1 MRKIYMMLA
10 AALVV
15 LAANSCNK
23 DNISDAPAQDSMVV
37 NFTAD
42 IAATKAVFNPSS
54 YEDGAAVP
62 VLWKSGDK
70 LRMYVNEKVLSAL
83 PDLVEVNL
91 PEGAESS
98 ESAAWTHDFSV
109 TYDGTNIGEYV
120 PEAPFTFYAFC
131 PGASMR
137 GFYAGSEQRIRVQSI
152 PEEQTP
158 EQNTCDPKAMCIY
171 SISETYTE
179 WPEKVEMPEFR
190 HMTAYGCITLGSG
203 IPEDAVIQKVKITAN
218 EGQYLAGDA
227 KYYYAGEKEGTWEDN
242 SANSRTET
250 ITLNTASKENIW
262 FGCCPTTALESLTF
276 EVYTAA
282 GDCYAVEK
290 TISGKNFEA
299 GKVAKMKING
309 FEKVVEEP
317 EEQVETVTYVWEAS
331 STGSGFVLGEFE
343 KGVGNGLTWND
354 DVVSQTFVSGD
365 PELTWTVDA
374 TCSKYSIVDAAK
386 NKIQRLKIGE
396 DTNPFKITI
405 SPTEG
410 YKVKDVTVHASA
422 GNKNYRQITIKV
434 GDNVLVQ
441 DQTLPATLTLTDNKF
456 YGQLSESV
464 QGDVFVEISTIEE
477 TAAKAI
483 YLYKVVLT
491 LEKQL

>member
-1 MRKIYMMLA
+1 MMLA

-37 NFTAD
+37 KFTANV
-42 IAATKAVFNPSS
+42 AGTKAVFNPSS
-54 YEDGAAVP
+54 FEGGAAVP
-62 VLWKSGDK
+62 VLWKTGDK
-70 LRMYVNEKVLSAL
+70 LRMYVNEKVLSKL
-83 PDLVEVNL
+83 PDLVGVNL
-91 PEGAESS
+91 PNGAECS
-98 ESAAWTHDFSV
+98 ESATWTHDFAP
-109 TYDGTNIGEYV
+109 TYDPTSENYV
-120 PEAPFTFYAFC
+120 GHMPEAPFTFYAFC

-299 GKVAKMKING
+299 GKVAKMTVTG
-309 FEKVVEEP
+309 FEKVETLSEVTYTFDANSLFELIGGTYTNETLKTATSGSYPSLSWNADATLIGDKESVKAVVVSSNGVTRLKFNEGFDGFTFTLTP
-317 EEQVETVTYVWEAS
+317 EEGWIVDSFTIFTKFLYEKYNLQATIGEKELLNKSIGNKDESNFVRTNGDAVAGPLQFNYTRKPAEANAGSGLLYINSLTVT
-331 STGSGFVLGEFE
+331 
-343 KGVGNGLTWND
+343 
-354 DVVSQTFVSGD
+354 
-365 PELTWTVDA
+365 
-374 TCSKYSIVDAAK
+374 
-386 NKIQRLKIGE
+386 LK
-396 DTNPFKITI
+396 
-405 SPTEG
+405 
-410 YKVKDVTVHASA
+410 
-422 GNKNYRQITIKV
+422 
-434 GDNVLVQ
+434 
-441 DQTLPATLTLTDNKF
+441 
-456 YGQLSESV
+456 
-464 QGDVFVEISTIEE
+464 
-477 TAAKAI
+477 
-483 YLYKVVLT
+483 
-491 LEKQL
+491 KQ

>member
-1 MRKIYMMLA
+1 MLA

-37 NFTAD
+37 KFTANV
-42 IAATKAVFNPSS
+42 AATKAVFNPSS
-54 YEDGAAVP
+54 FEGGAAVP
-62 VLWKSGDK
+62 VLWKTGDK
-70 LRMYVNEKVLSAL
+70 LRMYVNEKVLSKL
-83 PDLVEVNL
+83 PDLVGVNL
-91 PEGAESS
+91 PNGAECS
-98 ESAAWTHDFSV
+98 ESATWTHDFAP
-109 TYDGTNIGEYV
+109 TYDPTSENYV
-120 PEAPFTFYAFC
+120 GHMPKAPFTFYAFC

-299 GKVAKMKING
+299 GKVAKMTVTG
-309 FEKVVEEP
+309 FEKVETLSEVTYTFDANSLFELIGGTYTNETLKTATSGSYPSLSWNADATLIGDKESVKAVVVSSNGVTRLKFNEGFDGFTFTLTP
-317 EEQVETVTYVWEAS
+317 EEGWIVDSFTIFTKFLYEKYNLQATIGEKELLNKSIGNKDESNFVRTNGDAVAGPLQFNYTRKPAEANAGSGLLYINSLTVT
-331 STGSGFVLGEFE
+331 
-343 KGVGNGLTWND
+343 
-354 DVVSQTFVSGD
+354 
-365 PELTWTVDA
+365 
-374 TCSKYSIVDAAK
+374 
-386 NKIQRLKIGE
+386 LK
-396 DTNPFKITI
+396 
-405 SPTEG
+405 
-410 YKVKDVTVHASA
+410 
-422 GNKNYRQITIKV
+422 
-434 GDNVLVQ
+434 
-441 DQTLPATLTLTDNKF
+441 
-456 YGQLSESV
+456 
-464 QGDVFVEISTIEE
+464 
-477 TAAKAI
+477 
-483 YLYKVVLT
+483 
-491 LEKQL
+491 KQ

>member
-37 NFTAD
+37 KFTANV
-42 IAATKAVFNPSS
+42 AGTKAVFNPSS
-54 YEDGAAVP
+54 FEGGAAVP
-62 VLWKSGDK
+62 VLWKTGDK
-70 LRMYVNEKVLSAL
+70 LRMYVNEKVLSKL
-83 PDLVEVNL
+83 PDLVGVNL
-91 PEGAESS
+91 PNGAECS
-98 ESAAWTHDFSV
+98 ESATWTHDFAH
-109 TYDGTNIGEYV
+109 TYDPTSENYV
-120 PEAPFTFYAFC
+120 GHMPEAPFTFYAFC

-299 GKVAKMKING
+299 GKVAKMTVTGFDLSEVTYTFDANSLFELIGGTYTNETLKTATSGSYPSLSWNADATLIGDKESVKAVVVSSNG
-309 FEKVVEEP
+309 VTRLKFNEGFDGFTFTLTP
-317 EEQVETVTYVWEAS
+317 EEGWIVDSFTIFTKFLHEKYNLQATIGEKELLNKSIGNKDESNFVRTNGDAVAGPLQFNYTRKPAEANAGSGLLYINSLTVT
-331 STGSGFVLGEFE
+331 
-343 KGVGNGLTWND
+343 
-354 DVVSQTFVSGD
+354 
-365 PELTWTVDA
+365 
-374 TCSKYSIVDAAK
+374 
-386 NKIQRLKIGE
+386 LK
-396 DTNPFKITI
+396 
-405 SPTEG
+405 
-410 YKVKDVTVHASA
+410 
-422 GNKNYRQITIKV
+422 
-434 GDNVLVQ
+434 
-441 DQTLPATLTLTDNKF
+441 
-456 YGQLSESV
+456 
-464 QGDVFVEISTIEE
+464 
-477 TAAKAI
+477 
-483 YLYKVVLT
+483 
-491 LEKQL
+491 KQ

>member
-37 NFTAD
+37 KFTANV
-42 IAATKAVFNPSS
+42 AGTKAVFNPSS
-54 YEDGAAVP
+54 FEGGAAVP
-62 VLWKSGDK
+62 VLWKTGDK
-70 LRMYVNEKVLSAL
+70 LRMYVNEKVLSKL
-83 PDLVEVNL
+83 PDLVGVNL
-91 PEGAESS
+91 PNGAECS
-98 ESAAWTHDFSV
+98 ESATWTHDFAP
-109 TYDGTNIGEYV
+109 TYDPTSENYV
-120 PEAPFTFYAFC
+120 GHMPEAPFTFYAFC

-299 GKVAKMKING
+299 GKVAKMTVTGFDLSEVTYTFDANSLFELIGGTYTNETLKTATSGSYPSLSWNADATLIGDKESVKAVVVSSNG
-309 FEKVVEEP
+309 VTRLKFNEGFDGFTFTLTP
-317 EEQVETVTYVWEAS
+317 EEGWIVDSFTIFTKFLHEKYNLQATIGEKELLNKSIGNKDESNFVRTNGDAVAGPLQFNYTRKPAEANAGSGLLYINSLTVT
-331 STGSGFVLGEFE
+331 
-343 KGVGNGLTWND
+343 
-354 DVVSQTFVSGD
+354 
-365 PELTWTVDA
+365 
-374 TCSKYSIVDAAK
+374 
-386 NKIQRLKIGE
+386 LK
-396 DTNPFKITI
+396 
-405 SPTEG
+405 
-410 YKVKDVTVHASA
+410 
-422 GNKNYRQITIKV
+422 
-434 GDNVLVQ
+434 
-441 DQTLPATLTLTDNKF
+441 
-456 YGQLSESV
+456 
-464 QGDVFVEISTIEE
+464 
-477 TAAKAI
+477 
-483 YLYKVVLT
+483 
-491 LEKQL
+491 KQ

>member
-1 MRKIYMMLA
+1 MMLA

-37 NFTAD
+37 KFTANV
-42 IAATKAVFNPSS
+42 AGTKAVFNPSS
-54 YEDGAAVP
+54 FEGGAAVP
-62 VLWKSGDK
+62 VLWKTGDK
-70 LRMYVNEKVLSAL
+70 LRMYVNEKVLSKL
-83 PDLVEVNL
+83 PDLVGVNL
-91 PEGAESS
+91 PNGAECS
-98 ESAAWTHDFSV
+98 ESATWTHDFAP
-109 TYDGTNIGEYV
+109 TYDPTSENYV
-120 PEAPFTFYAFC
+120 GHMPEAPFTFYAFC

-299 GKVAKMKING
+299 GKVAKMTVTGFDLSEVTYTFDANSLFELIGGTYTNETLKTATSGSYPSLSWNADATLIGDKESVKAVVVSSNG
-309 FEKVVEEP
+309 VTRLKFNEGFDGFTFTLTP
-317 EEQVETVTYVWEAS
+317 EEGWIVDSFTIFTKFLHEKYNLQATIGEKELLNKSIGNKDESNFVRTNGDAVAGPLQFNYTRKPAEANAGSGLLYINSLTVT
-331 STGSGFVLGEFE
+331 
-343 KGVGNGLTWND
+343 
-354 DVVSQTFVSGD
+354 
-365 PELTWTVDA
+365 
-374 TCSKYSIVDAAK
+374 
-386 NKIQRLKIGE
+386 LK
-396 DTNPFKITI
+396 
-405 SPTEG
+405 
-410 YKVKDVTVHASA
+410 
-422 GNKNYRQITIKV
+422 
-434 GDNVLVQ
+434 
-441 DQTLPATLTLTDNKF
+441 
-456 YGQLSESV
+456 
-464 QGDVFVEISTIEE
+464 
-477 TAAKAI
+477 
-483 YLYKVVLT
+483 
-491 LEKQL
+491 KQ

>member
-1 MRKIYMMLA
+1 MMLA

-37 NFTAD
+37 KFTANV
-42 IAATKAVFNPSS
+42 AGTKAVFNPSS
-54 YEDGAAVP
+54 FEGGAAVP
-62 VLWKSGDK
+62 VLWKTGDK
-70 LRMYVNEKVLSAL
+70 LMMYVKEKVLLKL
-83 PDLVEVNL
+83 PDLVGVNL
-91 PEGAESS
+91 PNGAECS
-98 ESAAWTHDFSV
+98 ESATWTHDFAP
-109 TYDGTNIGEYV
+109 TYDPTSENYV
-120 PEAPFTFYAFC
+120 GHMPEAPFTFYAFC

-137 GFYAGSEQRIRVQSI
+137 GFYSGSQHRIRVDTVPS
-152 PEEQTP
+152 EQTP

-171 SISETYTE
+171 SISETYGA
-179 WPEKVEMPEFR
+179 WPDEVEMHEFR
-190 HMTAYGCITLGSG
+190 HMTAYGCITLGAG
-203 IPEDAVIQKVKITAN
+203 IPEDAVVAKVKITAN

-227 KYYYAGEKEGTWEDN
+227 WYYYAGEKEGLWEDFK
-242 SANSRTET
+242 ANSRTET
-250 ITLNTASKENIW
+250 ITINTASKENIW
-262 FGCCPTTALESLTF
+262 FGCCPTTDLESLTV
-276 EVYTAA
+276 EVYTEE
-282 GDCYAVEK
+282 DECYVVEK
-290 TISGKNFEA
+290 AIPAGKNFEA

-331 STGSGFVLGEFE
+331 STGSGFVVGEFE
-343 KGVGNGLTWND
+343 KGVGNGLIWND

-386 NKIQRLKIGE
+386 NGVQRLKIGE

-422 GNKNYRQITIKV
+422 VNGNYRQITIKV

-441 DQTLPATLTLTDNKF
+441 DQPLLAKLTLTDNKF

-477 TAAKAI
+477 KAAKAI